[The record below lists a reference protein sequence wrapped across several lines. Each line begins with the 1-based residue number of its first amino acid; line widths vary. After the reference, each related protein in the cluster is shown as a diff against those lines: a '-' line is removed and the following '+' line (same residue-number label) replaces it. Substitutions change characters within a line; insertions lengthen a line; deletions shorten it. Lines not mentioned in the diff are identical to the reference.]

1 MVTIKVASEMTGL
14 TVKSIRFYEDQGLV
28 KPSCRS
34 AGGYRL
40 YSEEDILQLQQIRL
54 YRDLKFS
61 LKEIGLLLNS
71 QETNKQ
77 KLMLAQLE
85 RVKLKRRE
93 YERVVRILETS
104 IASGKNNREEQQGD
118 GRPAAKIAIIGLDL
132 QNDFLEGGA
141 LPCKRILTLIS
152 PLSRLFNEARRRS
165 LPVIYVCDCHHQGID
180 EELKIWEDHCLE
192 GTWGADII
200 KELAPHPQDYVVKKG
215 YFNGFIQTEL
225 QEVLDQ
231 LGADTLIFVGWRTH
245 VCITQTAIEAFHRG
259 YRVIIALDGVN
270 STTREEHEF
279 GLRTLEVNYG
289 FEMYPCK
296 EVLEAAAVPA

>member
-77 KLMLAQLE
+77 MLMLAQLE

-104 IASGKNNREEQQGD
+104 TAGRRNGTEEKSGQQ
-118 GRPAAKIAIIGLDL
+118 PAAKAAIIGIDL

-141 LPCKRILTLIS
+141 LPCKRILTLFN
-152 PLSRLFNEARRRS
+152 PLSRLFDEARRRNI
-165 LPVIYVCDCHHQGID
+165 PIIYVCDCHRQGID
-180 EELKIWEDHCLE
+180 EELKIWGDHCLE
-192 GTWGADII
+192 GSWGAEII
-200 KELAPHPQDYVVKKG
+200 GELAPHPQDYVVKKG

-225 QEVLDQ
+225 QEILDQ
-231 LGADTLIFVGWRTH
+231 LAAETLVFVGWRTH

-259 YRVIIALDGVN
+259 YRVIIASDGVN
-270 STTREEHEF
+270 STTKEEHEF
-279 GLRTLEVNYG
+279 GLRNLGVNYG
-289 FEMYPCK
+289 FEMYLCK